1 MKTREICRLFLSKS
15 DKSFV
20 RNCIYENMIKFEAI
34 FQLKCMNIER
44 EINLSSTSFQ
54 METDLVAIFDSVT
67 DKNLCPEF
75 MCNQS
80 KKKNATLIFL
90 IAFKVEK
97 MAYEKLSGDSYNWF
111 IKSLTE
117 KMVSILETMT
127 MYSEKEWNLYLLG
140 KPDETRQNMRDMVLY
155 SIVLLFGMQTIKNII
170 A

>member
-1 MKTREICRLFLSKS
+1 
-15 DKSFV
+15 
-20 RNCIYENMIKFEAI
+20 
-34 FQLKCMNIER
+34 
-44 EINLSSTSFQ
+44 
-54 METDLVAIFDSVT
+54 
-67 DKNLCPEF
+67 
-75 MCNQS
+75 
-80 KKKNATLIFL
+80 
-90 IAFKVEK
+90 

-140 KPDETRQNMRDMVLY
+140 EPDETRQNMRDMVLY